1 MREPILYARGCT
13 FKTRERL
20 AELTFS
26 GSRVY
31 TLLHRM
37 AQVVLPLLVYLSL
50 CVVVVVVCA
59 CLNALYVYVL
69 FVSEVVHAFL

>member
-50 CVVVVVVCA
+50 CVVVVCA

-69 FVSEVVHAFL
+69 FVSNVVHAFL